1 MPDKDIIL
9 NGAEPVQAL
18 AAQLC
23 AEQEVFVRE
32 AQRVL
37 APCEARALTPWGIA
51 VTMDCKSR

>member
-1 MPDKDIIL
+1 MSIIL

-23 AEQEVFVRE
+23 AEQEVLVRE

-51 VTMDCKSR
+51 VTLDCNIR